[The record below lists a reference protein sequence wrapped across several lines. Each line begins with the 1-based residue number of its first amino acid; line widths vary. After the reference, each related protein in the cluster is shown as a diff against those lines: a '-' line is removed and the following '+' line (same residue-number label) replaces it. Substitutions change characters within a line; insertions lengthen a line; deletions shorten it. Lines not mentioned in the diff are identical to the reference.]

1 MSSPIALRQLWL
13 RLWLRPL
20 EWRRTRCGKPGRR
33 WRRLIL
39 DRSLWLAVAGL
50 AGTILANGG
59 LLRLRLLRLQLQ
71 LRQCLWL
78 RLHVRLRLYVR
89 LQLRALR
96 RGLLPQ
102 LWL

>member
-1 MSSPIALRQLWL
+1 MPAPARRMSSPLALR
-13 RLWLRPL
+13 RLWLRQW
-20 EWRRTRCGKPGRR
+20 EWRGRFGKVGRRGRR
-33 WRRLIL
+33 WLLGSNR
-39 DRSLWLAVAGL
+39 WLAVAGL

-59 LLRLRLLRLQLQ
+59 LLRLRLQ

-78 RLHVRLRLYVR
+78 RLHVR